1 MATTTGNESIAR
13 RLAAEPTTALTE
25 DARGRFAV
33 DAPPVA
39 IAASV
44 ALCLTVIAAVGI
56 GGAVVTHEI
65 G

>member
-1 MATTTGNESIAR
+1 MATTGNDSIAR
-13 RLAAEPTTALTE
+13 RLSAEATTALTE
-25 DARGRFAV
+25 DARGRFGV

-44 ALCLTVIAAVGI
+44 AICLTLIAVVGI
-56 GGAVVTHEI
+56 GGAAVTHEI